1 MFTASIPDLLR
12 LVAVPAFA
20 YAAWTDLRTR
30 RVANRVWPP
39 LVALGVVLLA
49 VEGIGRVPPATLG
62 DRLFLVRVAASVGI
76 LVPLSYVFW
85 RLGGFGGADAKA
97 FMTVAV
103 LLPTYPTYFLPGVA
117 LPAVRTR
124 VGLFSLTVVTNCVL
138 LGLTYPLAVGVRNAV
153 AGAFAPVMFLA
164 RRVPVDSLGDR
175 HGRLFET
182 RSGRTRRG
190 LDLDALR
197 MYLRW
202 RGTTL
207 SALRAAPERHRD
219 PTSVGETREVGDG
232 GVDGTPVADGGV
244 NAADETA
251 AASGDPGASDDP
263 WGAERFAA
271 EVGEPYGATPA
282 VLREGLEVVADPGR
296 ERVWVSPGLPFVVPL
311 FVGLLV
317 ALTYGDLL
325 FGLLRAVGGV

>member
-117 LPAVRTR
+117 LPTVRTQ
-124 VGLFSLTVVTNCVL
+124 VGLFSLTVVTNAVL
-138 LGLTYPLAVGVRNAV
+138 AGVAYPLVVGVRNAL
-153 AGAFAPVMFLA
+153 AGAVAPAMFLA
-164 RRVPVDSLGDR
+164 RRVPVDSLANR
-175 HGRLFET
+175 HGRLFEGPD
-182 RSGRTRRG
+182 GRTRRG

-207 SALRAAPERHRD
+207 SALRADPEGHRD
-219 PTSVGETREVGDG
+219 PASVGETREVGDG
-232 GVDGTPVADGGV
+232 GIDGAPVADGGTPV
-244 NAADETA
+244 DTSGTGVETA
-251 AASGDPGASDDP
+251 DDL

-271 EVGEPYGATPA
+271 EVGEPYGATPET
-282 VLREGLEVVADPGR
+282 LREGLTVVADPDR
-296 ERVWVSPGLPFVVPL
+296 EAVWVSPGIPFVVPT

-317 ALTYGDLL
+317 ALVYGDIL

>member
-1 MFTASIPDLLR
+1 MFTASVPDLLR

-30 RVANRVWPP
+30 RVTNRLWPP
-39 LVALGVVLLA
+39 LVALGLVLLA
-49 VEGIGRVPPATLG
+49 VDGAGRVPPATLG

-76 LVPLSYVFW
+76 LVPLSYLFW

-103 LLPTYPTYFLPGVA
+103 LLPTYPTYFLPDAA
-117 LPAVRTR
+117 LPLVPTR

-138 LGLTYPLAVGVRNAV
+138 IGLTYPLAVGVRNAV
-153 AGAFAPVMFLA
+153 AGEFDPVMFLA
-164 RRVPVDSLGDR
+164 RRVSVDSLGDH

-182 RSGRTRRG
+182 PAGRTRRG

-219 PTSVGETREVGDG
+219 PASVGETREVGDG

-244 NAADETA
+244 AEESASDETA
-251 AASGDPGASDDP
+251 ATDDP

-282 VLREGLEVVADPGR
+282 VLREGLAVVADPER

-311 FVGLLV
+311 FAGLVV
-317 ALTYGDLL
+317 AFTYGDLL

>member
-1 MFTASIPDLLR
+1 MVTASLPDLLR
-12 LVAVPAFA
+12 LVAVPALA

-30 RVANRVWPP
+30 RVTNRLWPP
-39 LVALGVVLLA
+39 LAALGVVLLV
-49 VEGIGRVPPATLG
+49 VEGVGRVPPTTLG
-62 DRLFLVRVAASVGI
+62 GRLFLVRTAASVGI
-76 LVPLSYVFW
+76 LVPLSYLFW

-117 LPAVRTR
+117 LPLVRTR

-138 LGLTYPLAVGVRNAV
+138 IGVTYPLAVGVRNAV
-153 AGAFAPVMFLA
+153 AGEVDPVMFLA
-164 RRVPVDSLGDR
+164 RRVPVASLGER

-182 RSGRTRRG
+182 TEGRTRRG
-190 LDLDALR
+190 LDIDALR

-202 RGTTL
+202 RETTI
-207 SALRAAPERHRD
+207 SALRADPAGHRD
-219 PTSVGETREVGDG
+219 PASVGETREVGDG
-232 GVDGTPVADGGV
+232 GVDGRPVTDGGPD
-244 NAADETA
+244 AA
-251 AASGDPGASDDP
+251 DDP

-282 VLREGLEVVADPGR
+282 VLREGLEVVADPER

-311 FVGLLV
+311 FVGVVV
-317 ALTYGDLL
+317 AFTYGDLL
-325 FGLLRAVGGV
+325 FGLLRAVGAA

>member
-1 MFTASIPDLLR
+1 MFTASVPDLLR
-12 LVAVPAFA
+12 LVAIPAFA

-30 RVANRVWPP
+30 RVTNRLWPP

-49 VEGIGRVPPATLG
+49 VEGVGRVPPATLG

-76 LVPLSYVFW
+76 LVPLSYAFW

-117 LPAVRTR
+117 LPTVRTQ
-124 VGLFSLTVVTNCVL
+124 VGLFSLTVVTNAVL
-138 LGLTYPLAVGVRNAV
+138 VGLAYPLAVGARNAL
-153 AGAFAPVMFLA
+153 AGAVAPGMFLA
-164 RRVPVDSLGDR
+164 RRVSVDSLADR
-175 HGRLFET
+175 HGRLFEGPE
-182 RSGRTRRG
+182 GRTRRG

-197 MYLRW
+197 IYLRW

-207 SALRAAPERHRD
+207 SALRADPKGHRD
-219 PTSVGETREVGDG
+219 PASVGETREVGDG
-232 GVDGTPVADGGV
+232 GVDGNPVADGGTPV
-244 NAADETA
+244 DAGPAGE
-251 AASGDPGASDDP
+251 GATDDP

-271 EVGEPYGATPA
+271 EVGEPYGATPE
-282 VLREGLEVVADPGR
+282 VLREGLAVVADSDR
-296 ERVWVSPGLPFVVPL
+296 EAVWVSPGIPFVVPT
-311 FVGLLV
+311 FAGLLV
-317 ALTYGDLL
+317 AFVYGDLL